1 MTGSIKRPDI
11 TEVGSSALI
20 LKRFER
26 SEAVERLERLEP
38 SHAPAHWK
46 DALAQLGIPNG
57 DRGEMRGL
65 WSGVW
70 PESGLYRVQFSN
82 NRNRVAKRHPLHVW
96 AFQSVQNGTVFT
108 TH

>member
-38 SHAPAHWK
+38 SYAPAQWK
-46 DALAQLGIPNG
+46 DALAQLDRRGIPNG
-57 DRGEMRGL
+57 DRAKCV
-65 WSGVW
+65 VW
-70 PESGLYRVQFSN
+70 GPALIWTLSLST
-82 NRNRVAKRHPLHVW
+82 
-96 AFQSVQNGTVFT
+96 FQ
-108 TH
+108 